1 MHGKRVQERAAE
13 CAEEL
18 SGAELTHPFGD
29 DWDVYK
35 VSGKVFMLFS
45 QVEGQPVVILKSAP
59 GAAKALVEGMDDF
72 TPGYHM
78 NKEHWITL
86 HGGGRLDGQLVDDL
100 VTESYPLVLEKLPR
114 RLRHHRGPGTQCGV
128 GDEPDTAADW
138 WSQPVRTVE
147 PGWPSSSQGAR
158 SAPGKV
164 SVPPRSTAPAPYAH
178 APLPSSCRGRGL
190 GPAHR
195 TGRRAGGA
203 VAGSSRGWRSRPVV
217 ESAHGCGDAQ
227 PAVAAEGCRP

>member
-35 VSGKVFMLFS
+35 VSGKVFMLFN

-78 NKEHWITL
+78 NKEL
-86 HGGGRLDGQLVDDL
+86 RFPPDRGGLAATRRPGRA
-100 VTESYPLVLEKLPR
+100 SR
-114 RLRHHRGPGTQCGV
+114 
-128 GDEPDTAADW
+128 
-138 WSQPVRTVE
+138 WS
-147 PGWPSSSQGAR
+147 AR
-158 SAPGKV
+158 N
-164 SVPPRSTAPAPYAH
+164 
-178 APLPSSCRGRGL
+178 
-190 GPAHR
+190 
-195 TGRRAGGA
+195 
-203 VAGSSRGWRSRPVV
+203 
-217 ESAHGCGDAQ
+217 
-227 PAVAAEGCRP
+227 

>member
-1 MHGKRVQERAAE
+1 MRGERVHERAAE

-59 GAAKALVEGMDDF
+59 GAAKALVEGMDDI

-114 RLRHHRGPGTQCGV
+114 RLR
-128 GDEPDTAADW
+128 
-138 WSQPVRTVE
+138 PVDPATFGQGSTTGLART
-147 PGWPSSSQGAR
+147 
-158 SAPGKV
+158 
-164 SVPPRSTAPAPYAH
+164 
-178 APLPSSCRGRGL
+178 
-190 GPAHR
+190 
-195 TGRRAGGA
+195 
-203 VAGSSRGWRSRPVV
+203 
-217 ESAHGCGDAQ
+217 
-227 PAVAAEGCRP
+227 